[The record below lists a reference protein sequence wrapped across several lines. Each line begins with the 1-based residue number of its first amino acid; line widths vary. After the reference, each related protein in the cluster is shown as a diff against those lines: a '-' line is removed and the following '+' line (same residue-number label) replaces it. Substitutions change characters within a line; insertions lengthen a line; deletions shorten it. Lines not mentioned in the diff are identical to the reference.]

1 MALSPAAAAIIL
13 QVKQSQTDLVKAKD
27 DCEEERITDI
37 LSRLAG
43 MEIDAQII
51 DETKI
56 SKTVLDIKRKYSGEI
71 KTQAKKLLK
80 KWEQI
85 WVDAKKKKKEEEE
98 ETTSQAEDIAA
109 APTANDDNEKTT
121 LCDICSKPR
130 NFRDDIGMLQ
140 KCKDCGIHVHELC
153 YCMVPTTTLNKN
165 FTCHAC
171 SAVGTEVEVNV
182 PSKIGGT
189 DDIGKERDVMMVNE
203 RPMDCVLCRH
213 NKEYHAMHP
222 LYDTH
227 GKQGRQLCLP
237 RQSASVGGKPRRL
250 AWVHTLCAETL
261 TIQKSYLYGVDNDG
275 MSYDKDGN
283 CYAGTDKIED
293 ESNNNEEGDESSD
306 EEVGGQKYKIG
317 TKLWREFED
326 SRTKELR
333 FFKGKV
339 IRFDTKMKWYK
350 VLYEDGEEEDLTE
363 QQLKPWLQKP
373 TTKAPQKTDV
383 PPPADN
389 VATRNFC
396 INLEVKDDIKE
407 ALKLKCV
414 VCKRDDNGKL
424 AIPIQCNAGDETEH
438 QEFQKHH
445 GQLKDPCLKAMHVGC
460 EFFFSAFES
469 HKI

>member
-1 MALSPAAAAIIL
+1 MASSPAAAIIL
-13 QVKQSQTDLVKAKD
+13 QVKQIRADLVKAKD
-27 DCEEERITDI
+27 DCEEERILDI
-37 LSRLAG
+37 LSRLDG
-43 MEIDAQII
+43 IEIDAQII
-51 DETKI
+51 EETLEETKI

-85 WVDAKKKKKEEEE
+85 WMLAQKEEEE
-98 ETTSQAEDIAA
+98 ETSPQAETVATTAA
-109 APTANDDNEKTT
+109 AAAAANDGNEKTT

-153 YCMVPTTTLNKN
+153 YCMVPTSTLNKN
-165 FTCHAC
+165 FKCHAC

-222 LYDTH
+222 LYDTD

-250 AWVHTLCAETL
+250 AWVHTLCAQTL
-261 TIQKSYLYGVDNDG
+261 AIQKSYLFGVDKDG
-275 MSYDKDGN
+275 MYYDKDGK
-283 CYAGTDKIED
+283 CCSDGIVD
-293 ESNNNEEGDESSD
+293 ESNNKEEDDESSD

-317 TKLWREFED
+317 TKLYKEFED
-326 SRTKELR
+326 PETKELR
-333 FFKGKV
+333 VFKGKV
-339 IRFDTKMKWYK
+339 IRFDTKMKLYH
-350 VLYEDGEEEDLTE
+350 VLYEDGDYEDLE
-363 QQLKPWLQKP
+363 EHEVKSFLQKP
-373 TTKAPQKTDV
+373 TKAPQKTEE
-383 PPPADN
+383 PPPDN

-396 INLEVKDDIKE
+396 INIEIKEDIKE

-424 AIPIQCNAGDETEH
+424 AIPIQCNAGDETEDP
-438 QEFQKHH
+438 EFQKHH
-445 GQLKDPCLKAMHVGC
+445 GQFKDPCLKAMHIGC
-460 EFFFSAFES
+460 EFFFC
-469 HKI
+469 I